1 MSFKKATRD
10 NIWAKILLISPSGGG
25 KSYSA
30 LTLAEGIA
38 EAIKN
43 DKGEDARVAMIG
55 TESSR
60 DRYYAKEFDYDL
72 MQLKPPFT
80 PESYVKGI
88 DEAIEE
94 GYKVLVI
101 DSMTHE
107 WSGQG
112 GALDIHSK
120 IPGNS
125 YTAWNKVTPR
135 HNKFIDKIIESE
147 IFVIA
152 TVRGKDEYVLEE
164 VNGKQVPRKVAL
176 GYEQRKDTEYLFTC
190 AFNIDQDT
198 HLASA
203 VKDNTHIFEN
213 KNDILTKKDGHKV
226 YEWATGGDL
235 DEKLEEVKKSIE
247 EGKTKQALNEEKEA
261 KELAQ
266 NKKKSVPEKP
276 KKKPEPKTDN
286 KNKKK
291 VIQDIRNEFGK
302 LVKKGKSQGDVLD
315 IMAKNG
321 TNAPSEDTDIKTLE
335 KILQALKDVK

>member
-261 KELAQ
+261 KELAK

-286 KNKKK
+286 KDKKK

-302 LVKKGKSQGDVLD
+302 LVKKGRSQGDVLD

>member
-261 KELAQ
+261 KELAK

-286 KNKKK
+286 KDKKK

-302 LVKKGKSQGDVLD
+302 LVKKGRSQGDVLD

-321 TNAPSEDTDIKTLE
+321 TNAPSEETDIKTLE